1 MTKSQRKLWIGL
13 FVMAL
18 LTPLGIIVPKI
29 FNAGSAWG
37 EWGVAKLEQLLG
49 YAPQGLKR
57 LSDIWKAPIPNYNL
71 GGSDASMTVQLLS
84 YLASGLLGILAVG
97 LVVFVIT
104 RFVGKNDK

>member
-29 FNAGSAWG
+29 FNAGDAWG
-37 EWGVAKLEQLLG
+37 EWGIDKLEQLLG

-57 LSDIWKAPIPNYNL
+57 LSDIWKAPVPDYNF
-71 GGSDASMTVQLLS
+71 GGEGASMTVQVIS
-84 YLASGLLGILAVG
+84 YLASGILGILAVG
-97 LVVFVIT
+97 LVVFIIT
-104 RFVGKNDK
+104 KCVGKNDK